1 MQHPKNRE
9 TILQGTAVSPGI
21 GFAPVHVLARGVA
34 TPEVYSIPKHRIEE
48 EKNRFTEAVERTRLQ
63 LERLQDEIERLSG
76 EDEGLIFEAH
86 LMVLEDPAL
95 NKRTNKAIE
104 ERQQNAEFAFF
115 AVIGTY
121 VEAMRR
127 VNDPY
132 LAERATD
139 IDDVAQ
145 RVLKNFSD
153 TASEE
158 RDSPDHRHI
167 IVAFDLSPSDTAS
180 MDRKEMLGFATEQGS
195 RNSHTAILARSLGI
209 PAVVGLAEAVLDVRE
224 DQPAILDGFS
234 GKLILNPSHKTVRF
248 YEELQKEKKK
258 EERSLKELR
267 EKRTQTK
274 DGRSITLSA
283 NIEFDHEIS
292 QVQESGAEGVGLFR
306 SEFFLLDNDEIPGEA
321 SQAEVYTRIAKGTNP
336 HQAIIRTLDAGGD
349 KLPAEPLSEAE
360 PNPFLGWRGIRVS
373 LSRIPMFKDQ
383 LRAVLRASAHGKLGL
398 MFPLVSG
405 LTELRMAKE
414 TLKECMEELH
424 NENIAFDDKIDV
436 GVMIEVPSA
445 AIMADMLAKEVDFFS
460 IGTNDLIQYTV
471 AVDRINKQVSNYYR
485 PTNPGVIRLIKT
497 TINAANDNGIW
508 TGICGEMA
516 GQLELT
522 PLLLGLGINELSV
535 GTHQLPRIK
544 KAVRSLDY
552 QECST
557 MAEEALQQ
565 PFAIDILNLSM
576 NMANS
581 AYPDLLDEGAYGIKQ
596 GVSL

>member
-1 MQHPKNRE
+1 MPHPNNRE
-9 TILQGTAVSPGI
+9 VILQGTAVSPGI
-21 GFAPVHVLARGVA
+21 GFAPAHVLARGVA
-34 TPEVYSIPKHRIEE
+34 TPETYSISEHRIDA
-48 EKNRFTEAVERTRLQ
+48 EKQRFLEAVERTRVQ
-63 LERLQDEIERLSG
+63 LERLQEEIERISG

-95 NKRTNKAIE
+95 SKRTNKAIE
-104 ERQQNAEFAFF
+104 ERKQNAESAFF

-145 RVLKNFSD
+145 RVLKNFSSVKD
-153 TASEE
+153 SDEY
-158 RDSPDHRHI
+158 DSPDHRHI
-167 IVAFDLSPSDTAS
+167 VVAFDLSPSDTVS
-180 MDRKEMLGFATEQGS
+180 MDRNQMRGFATEQGS
-195 RNSHTAILARSLGI
+195 VNSHTAILARSLGI

-224 DQPAILDGFS
+224 NQPAILDGFS
-234 GKLILNPSHKTVRF
+234 GKLILNPTHETIRF
-248 YEELQKEKKK
+248 YEDLRKQKRDEQMALQ
-258 EERSLKELR
+258 ELR

-283 NIEFDHEIS
+283 NIEFDQEIP
-292 QVQESGAEGVGLFR
+292 QVRESGAEGIGLFR
-306 SEFFLLDNDEIPGEA
+306 SEFFLLESGTVPNED
-321 SQAEVYTRIAKGTNP
+321 QQTEVYTRLAQGTKP
-336 HQAIIRTLDAGGD
+336 HQTIIRTLDAGGD
-349 KLPAEPLSEAE
+349 KLPAEPLLEPE

-373 LSRIPMFKDQ
+373 LSRIPMFRDQ
-383 LRAVLRASAHGKLGL
+383 LRAVLRASAHGKLGV

-405 LTELRMAKE
+405 LNELRLAKDI
-414 TLKECMEELH
+414 LKECMEELH
-424 NENIAFDDKIDV
+424 KENIAFDENMDV

-445 AIMADMLAKEVDFFS
+445 AIIADILAKEVDFFS

-471 AVDRINKQVSNYYR
+471 AVDRINKQVSSYYR
-485 PTNPGVIRLIKT
+485 PTNPGVVRLIKN

-535 GTHQLPRIK
+535 GTHQLPRVK
-544 KAVRSLDY
+544 KALRSLDY
-552 QECST
+552 AQCTS
-557 MAEEALQQ
+557 MADKALQM
-565 PFAIDILNLSM
+565 PFARDILALSREV
-576 NMANS
+576 AQS
-581 AYPDLLDEGAYGIKQ
+581 AYPDLID
-596 GVSL
+596 